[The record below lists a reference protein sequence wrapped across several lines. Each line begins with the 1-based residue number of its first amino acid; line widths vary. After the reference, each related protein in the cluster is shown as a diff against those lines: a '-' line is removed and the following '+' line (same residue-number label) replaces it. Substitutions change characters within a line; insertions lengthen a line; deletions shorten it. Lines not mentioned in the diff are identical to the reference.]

1 MIRLRQAA
9 LSPMSQTNQ
18 IPEADFPY
26 GAEWVRV
33 DFHLHT
39 AADREFRYEG
49 DSAYY
54 HSNYVDA
61 LAKAGI
67 RVGVITNRNKFDFEE
82 FKALRSAAKK
92 KGVVL
97 LPGVELSVNDGAN
110 GIHTLVTFSDEWLA
124 DNVDRINPFLTV
136 AFEGKSPSEYENENG
151 RSSLSVIETI
161 KKLEGYGLDFFLVF
175 AHVEQAGGLWKALG
189 GGRLEELGKNE
200 SFLRRTLG
208 FQKVRTHDGAGKGV
222 ACRTKVK
229 DWFQDAYPAEV
240 EGSDP
245 KNLEEIGKDAPCFL
259 KLGELSF
266 DAVKFALRAHHA
278 RGGEEIPRR
287 TTSYLRSAHFEGGV
301 LDGQTIRF
309 SPELNTLIGIR
320 GSGKSSILETI
331 RYALDVPLP
340 QGKRAADADYK
351 ADLVKHTLGS
361 GGKITLTAVDTFGQE
376 FTRTACLRSHPF
388 RSEPAEKRCHYHRPA
403 GGRSRQPD
411 HPR

>member
-1 MIRLRQAA
+1 
-9 LSPMSQTNQ
+9 MSQTNQ
-18 IPEADFPY
+18 IPEANFPH

-39 AADREFRYEG
+39 AADREFSYEG
-49 DSAYY
+49 DAAYY
-54 HSNYVDA
+54 HSSYADA
-61 LAKAGI
+61 LAQAGI
-67 RVGVITNRNKFDFEE
+67 RVGVITNHNKFDFEE
-82 FKALRSAAKK
+82 FKALRSAAKN
-92 KGVVL
+92 KGVAL

-110 GIHTLVTFSDEWLA
+110 GIHTLVVFSEEWLA
-124 DNVDRINPFLTV
+124 DGIDQINLLLTV
-136 AFEGKSPSEYENENG
+136 AFEGKSPAQYENENG
-151 RSSLSVIETI
+151 RSSLSIIDTI
-161 KKLEGYGLDFFLVF
+161 RKLEGYCRDYFLVF
-175 AHVEQAGGLWKALG
+175 AHVEQKGGLWAELG
-189 GGRLEELGKNE
+189 GGRLEELGKKD
-200 SFLRRTLG
+200 SFRRCTLG

-229 DWFQDAYPAEV
+229 DWLKDAYPAEV

-245 KNLEEIGKDAPCFL
+245 KSIEEIGKDAPCFL

-309 SPELNTLIGIR
+309 SPELNTLIGVR

-361 GGKITLTAVDTFGQE
+361 GGKITLTVVDTFGRE
-376 FTRTACLRSHPF
+376 FTRTACIRSHSF
-388 RSEPAEKRCHYHRPA
+388 RSEPAEERCHHHRPA
-403 GGRSRQPD
+403 GGRSRQPNYL
-411 HPR
+411 R